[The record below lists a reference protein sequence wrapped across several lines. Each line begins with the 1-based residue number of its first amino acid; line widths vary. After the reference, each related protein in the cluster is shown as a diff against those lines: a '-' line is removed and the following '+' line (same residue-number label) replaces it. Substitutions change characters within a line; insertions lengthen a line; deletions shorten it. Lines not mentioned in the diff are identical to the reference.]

1 MKTLKYILT
10 AVCITVTGSV
20 MAQNLNGAYFLD
32 GYSYGYE
39 LNPAKDYDR
48 KGFVGLPLLMLGN
61 MNVSLSGN
69 LALKDIFYTLPNGK
83 LGTFLHPSIPRDQ
96 ALENF
101 SSTEKTNIDMRIDL
115 INFGFH
121 KWGGYNFFN
130 VSMRSNTGFKAPYE
144 LFEMTKTLSNKNY
157 DIGEVDFRSTN
168 WLEIGFGHSRN
179 VTEAWRVGGTV
190 KILLGAGRMNMK
202 AKSLKMDLA
211 GPDKWLVTADAE
223 IEASAKGLTWGEY
236 NTEPYKN
243 GAPRPEGTIKFKN
256 MDISKA
262 GVGGVGLAF
271 DLGTEWDLEK
281 AGILK
286 GMKVSASLL
295 DLGFISWNNTLRGE
309 NIRESYQFNGFHN
322 VKVKDS
328 EGTSMKSQFD
338 DFVDGMEDLFTFQ
351 DKGNDDGARALGAT
365 LNIGVQYKLPMYD
378 KLEFGFL
385 STTRIQGA
393 YSWNEERI
401 SANIHPLKWLEGGI
415 NFGFGTLGTSFGWVF
430 NIHTKG
436 FSIVAGMDRLMSK
449 FSKQGI
455 PTGSSTNF
463 SLGISFPFGSQQ

>member
-10 AVCITVTGSV
+10 AVCITLSGSV
-20 MAQNLNGAYFLD
+20 MAQNLNSAYFLD

-39 LNPAKDYDR
+39 LNPAKDYER
-48 KGFVGLPLLMLGN
+48 KGFVGFPLLMLGN
-61 MNVSLSGN
+61 TNVSLSGN
-69 LALKDIFYTLPNGK
+69 LSMKDIFYTLPNGK
-83 LGTFLHPSIPRDQ
+83 LGTFMHPDISADQ
-96 ALENF
+96 ALENL
-101 SSTEKTNIDMRIDL
+101 KGGQRTNVDMRIDL

-130 VSMRSNTGFKAPYE
+130 LSMRSNTGFHAPGD
-144 LFEMTKTLSNKNY
+144 LFEMAKTLSNKNY
-157 DIGEVDFRSTN
+157 DISDFGIKNTT
-168 WLEIGFGHSRN
+168 WMEIGFGHSRN
-179 VTEAWRVGGTV
+179 VTESWRVGGTV
-190 KILLGAGRMNMK
+190 KVLLGAGRVNMK

-211 GPDKWLVTADAE
+211 GPDKWLITAEAE

-236 NTEPYKN
+236 NTDPYN
-243 GAPRPEGTIKFKN
+243 DGTARPDGVIKFGN

-271 DLGTEWDLEK
+271 DLGAEWDMEK

-286 GMKVSASLL
+286 GMKLSASLL

-309 NIRESYQFNGFHN
+309 NVKQSYQFNGFN
-322 VKVKDS
+322 NIKVKDG
-328 EGTSMKSQFD
+328 EGKSMQSQFD
-338 DFVDGMEDLFTFQ
+338 DFTDGMEDLFTFQ
-351 DKGNDDGARALGAT
+351 DKGNDNGARALGAT

-393 YSWNEERI
+393 YSWNEERL
-401 SANIHPLKWLEGGI
+401 SANIHPVKWLEGAI
-415 NFGFGTLGTSFGWVF
+415 NFGFGSLGTSFGWVI

-436 FSIVAGMDRLMSK
+436 FSIFAGMDRLLGK

-455 PTGSSTNF
+455 PTGSSANA
-463 SLGISFPFGSQQ
+463 SIGISFPFGSLQ

>member
-10 AVCITVTGSV
+10 AVCITLAGSV
-20 MAQNLNGAYFLD
+20 MAQNLNSAYFLD

-48 KGFVGLPLLMLGN
+48 KGFVGFPLLMLGN
-61 MNVSLSGN
+61 TNLSMSGN
-69 LALKDIFYTLPNGK
+69 LALKDIFYTLPDGR
-83 LGTFLHPSIPRDQ
+83 LGTFMHPSISPSD
-96 ALENF
+96 ALQNF
-101 SSTEKTNIDMRIDL
+101 SSMEKTNVDMRIDF

-130 VSMRSNTGFKAPYE
+130 ISMRSNTAFKAPYE
-144 LFEMTKTLSNKNY
+144 LFEMAKTLSNKNY
-157 DIGEVDFRSTN
+157 DIGEIDARSTA
-168 WLEIGFGHSRN
+168 WVEIGFGHSRN

-202 AKSLKMDLA
+202 ANNLKMELA

-223 IEASAKGLTWGEY
+223 IEASAKGLTWGDY

-271 DLGTEWDLEK
+271 DLGTEWDMEK

-286 GMKVSASLL
+286 GMKLSASLL

-309 NIRESYQFNGFHN
+309 NIRESYQFNGFN
-322 VKVKDS
+322 NIKVKDS
-328 EGTSMKSQFD
+328 DGTTMKSQFD
-338 DFVDGMEDLFTFQ
+338 DFTDGMEDLFTFQ
-351 DKGNDDGARALGAT
+351 DKGNDNGARALGAT

-393 YSWNEERI
+393 YSWNEERL

-415 NFGFGTLGTSFGWVF
+415 NFGFGSLGTSFGWVI

-436 FSIVAGMDRLMSK
+436 FSIFAGMDRLMSK

-455 PTGSSTNF
+455 PTGSSTNA
-463 SLGISFPFGSQQ
+463 SIGISFPFGSLQ